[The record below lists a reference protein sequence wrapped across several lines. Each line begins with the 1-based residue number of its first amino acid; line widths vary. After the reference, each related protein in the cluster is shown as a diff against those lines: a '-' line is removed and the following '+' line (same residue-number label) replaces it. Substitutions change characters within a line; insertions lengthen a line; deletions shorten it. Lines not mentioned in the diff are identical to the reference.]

1 MKNFY
6 DMTHTALKNH
16 LKDYGYKPFAA
27 TQIFE
32 WVYKKDTLDFKAM
45 TNIAKPLREHLAE
58 TFAFKDLE
66 LASKQVASDGT
77 KKFLFELE
85 DGQFVES
92 VLMEHDYGMSLCVTT
107 QVGCNMGCAFCASGL
122 NKKTRN
128 LATGE
133 MVSQILGVQGFE
145 PVRIS
150 HVVVMGTGEPFDNY
164 DNTMDFIR
172 IINHPKALEIGSRHI
187 TVSTAGVVPMI
198 DRFADEFSQV
208 NLAISLHAPDNQ
220 TRDRLMPINRNYPL
234 KELMNSAKRYVEKTN
249 RRITFEYLLIGG
261 VNDSTAYAD
270 ALSDL
275 LRGLNCY
282 VNLIPYNPVSEFD
295 FKASPP
301 SAQRAFYDRLKK
313 RGIQVTLRR
322 EKGGDIDAAC
332 GQLRSQTMKKRG
344 EL

>member
-1 MKNFY
+1 MMNFY
-6 DMTHTALKNH
+6 DMTHEQLKTY
-16 LKDYGYKPFAA
+16 LKDHGFKPFAA
-27 TQIFE
+27 TQLFE
-32 WVYKKDTLDFKAM
+32 WVYKKDTFDFHAM
-45 TNIAKPLREHLAE
+45 SNIAKALREHMVSNFVFKGLA
-58 TFAFKDLE
+58 L
-66 LASKQVASDGT
+66 SKRQVASDGT

-85 DGQFVES
+85 DGLLVES
-92 VLMEHDYGMSLCVTT
+92 VLMEHDYGLSLCVTT
-107 QVGCNMGCAFCASGL
+107 QVGCNMGCTFCASGL
-122 NKKTRN
+122 KKKTRD
-128 LATGE
+128 LTTGE
-133 MVSQILGVQGFE
+133 MVAQVQE
-145 PVRIS
+145 VQALESVRIS

-172 IINHPKALEIGSRHI
+172 VINHPKALEIGARHI

-198 DRFADEFSQV
+198 ERFAEAFNQV
-208 NLAISLHAPDNQ
+208 NLAISLHAADDE
-220 TRDRLMPINRNYPL
+220 TRDRLMPINRKYPL
-234 KELMNSAKRYVEKTN
+234 KSLMKSAHDYVRMTN

-261 VNDSTAYAD
+261 VNDSIEHAD

-295 FKASPP
+295 FKSSAP

-332 GQLRSQTMKKRG
+332 GQLRSQTMKERG